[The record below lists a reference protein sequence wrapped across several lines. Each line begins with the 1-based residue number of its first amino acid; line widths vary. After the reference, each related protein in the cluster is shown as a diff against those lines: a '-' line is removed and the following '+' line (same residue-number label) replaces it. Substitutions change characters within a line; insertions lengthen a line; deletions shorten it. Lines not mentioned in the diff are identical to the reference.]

1 MKTRSFLPSVLC
13 ALFRC
18 RGYCTAAIV
27 LCGSL
32 LFSGCSDD
40 PATRIHR
47 AAKAATIAALV
58 ENPAKEDNFERIAT
72 RVDQV
77 LAAQSLTD
85 AMIAELANEL
95 VRDGQIDRREAMAI
109 ALVAQELWIEF
120 RPKDGV
126 LPLDKPKVRAAL
138 MAFTQGIRDGVA
150 FSRAFPPAPSPS
162 QTQAAP

>member
-1 MKTRSFLPSVLC
+1 MKTRSFLHSGLC
-13 ALFRC
+13 ALC
-18 RGYCTAAIV
+18 V

-32 LFSGCSDD
+32 LLTGCSDD

-47 AAKAATIAALV
+47 AAKVASISILV
-58 ENPAKEDNFERIAT
+58 EDPNKDDNLERIAN
-72 RVDQV
+72 RVDQL
-77 LAAQSLTD
+77 LAASSLTD

-95 VRDGQIDRREAMAI
+95 VSRGDIDRREAMAI
-109 ALVAQELWIEF
+109 ALVAQELWVEF

-138 MAFTQGIRDGVA
+138 MAFTAGIRDGVT

>member
-1 MKTRSFLPSVLC
+1 MKTRSLLRSGLC
-13 ALFRC
+13 ALC
-18 RGYCTAAIV
+18 V

-32 LFSGCSDD
+32 FLSGCSDD
-40 PATRIHR
+40 PASRIHR

-58 ENPAKEDNFERIAT
+58 ENPAKEASFERIAV
-72 RVDQV
+72 RIDQV
-77 LAAQSLTD
+77 LASASLTD

-138 MAFTQGIRDGVA
+138 MAFTQGIRAGVA
-150 FSRAFPPAPSPS
+150 FSRAFPPSPAPSPS
-162 QTQAAP
+162 QAVP